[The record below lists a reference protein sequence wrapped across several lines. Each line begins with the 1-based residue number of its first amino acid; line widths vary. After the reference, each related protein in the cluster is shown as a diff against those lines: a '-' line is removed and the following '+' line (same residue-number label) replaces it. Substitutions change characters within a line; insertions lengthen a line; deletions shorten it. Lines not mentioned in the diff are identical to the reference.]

1 MSLEPLDSC
10 LRHRLLS
17 EEGFPTTPE
26 LGIKRICANCGAK
39 FYDLHKEPIV
49 CPKCTTVFVPPA
61 PDPMPPRRL
70 ARPWPVPVKKAAMPE
85 PELVSLKQRE
95 EAAEVT
101 EDETTSVETLDGAA
115 VLAEE
120 GEAEEEVGSIVGDGE
135 KDEQA

>member
-1 MSLEPLDSC
+1 
-10 LRHRLLS
+10 
-17 EEGFPTTPE
+17 
-26 LGIKRICANCGAK
+26 
-39 FYDLHKEPIV
+39 
-49 CPKCTTVFVPPA
+49 
-61 PDPMPPRRL
+61 
-70 ARPWPVPVKKAAMPE
+70 MPE